1 MMSQSPQ
8 PQAEVQRA
16 LPANLFGI
24 CFGLAGLAQ
33 MWTTVHD
40 LGETAP
46 WPGVALWLVTA
57 AIWLGT
63 VLAYIKRLAVRHAWR
78 AELAHPVQGPFVS
91 LAAIVAMLLG
101 VAVADD
107 ERPLGEGVFVAGLIL
122 TVGFGSWITAQWI
135 INDMRLAQWHP
146 GYTLPTVTGGLLA
159 AAFSARLGHRTL
171 AYVMFGYGVLCWV
184 LLGSILLLRLATQ
197 PALPAVL
204 LPTLAIEVA
213 PPVVAG
219 NAWLTLNGDHIDA
232 LAAGLAGHA
241 AFMVLVQF
249 ALIPLYRRAPFGPGY
264 RAFAFSYT
272 TAVTLGIRWLVVEH
286 VSGRHALTWLLVT
299 SATAAMAL
307 LAARTVL
314 ALKNGTFLP
323 QVPDIGP
330 AGDGAGL
337 NQG

>member
-1 MMSQSPQ
+1 M
-8 PQAEVQRA
+8 
-16 LPANLFGI
+16 PANLFGI

-40 LGETAP
+40 LGETAS

-63 VLAYIKRLAVRHAWR
+63 VLAYVKRLAVRYAWR

-101 VAVADD
+101 VAVADY

-159 AAFSARLGHRTL
+159 AASSARLGHRTL

-219 NAWLTLNGDHIDA
+219 NAWLTLNGGTIDA

-241 AFMVLVQF
+241 GFMVLVQF

-264 RAFAFSYT
+264 WAFAFSYT
-272 TAVTLGIRWLVVEH
+272 TAVTLGIRWLIVEH
-286 VSGRHALTWLLVT
+286 VSGRHALTWLLV
-299 SATAAMAL
+299 APVTAAMAL
-307 LAARTVL
+307 LGAHTVV

-323 QVPDIGP
+323 QVPDIRS
-330 AGDGAGL
+330 AGDGADL
-337 NQG
+337 KQG